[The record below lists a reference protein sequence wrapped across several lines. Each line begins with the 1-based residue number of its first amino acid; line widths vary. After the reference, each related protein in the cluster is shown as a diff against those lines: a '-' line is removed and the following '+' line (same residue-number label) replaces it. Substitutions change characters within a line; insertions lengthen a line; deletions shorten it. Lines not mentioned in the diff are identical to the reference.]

1 MAIRDLWHRSLVYF
15 GLAEDEQEYYED
27 DTLPPMEQQVEPE
40 EQLEDR
46 YRERPNVRRVSSRR
60 GRQQRDDFD
69 DIFSDEDY
77 GRSERTTNQ
86 RQAGNGRTGG
96 ASRVHL
102 VMPTSFNDAEE
113 VGAKFKDHVPVIM
126 NLQGSGTDLSKRL
139 VDFAAGLTYALDGRM
154 QLIAEKTFLLTPRN
168 VELSAEQ
175 RARLV
180 EKGFYNQS

>member
-1 MAIRDLWHRSLVYF
+1 MAMRDLWHRSLVYF
-15 GLAEDEQEYYED
+15 GLAEDEDEYYED
-27 DTLPPMEQQVEPE
+27 DTLPPMEMEPE

-46 YRERPNVRRVSSRR
+46 YRERPNVRRVSQRR
-60 GRQQRDDFD
+60 RQRDDFD
-69 DIFSDEDY
+69 EIFSDEDY
-77 GRSERTTNQ
+77 RSSERTTNL
-86 RQAGNGRTGG
+86 RPAGNGRTTG

-113 VGAKFKDHVPVIM
+113 VGAKFKDQVPVIM
-126 NLQGSGTDLSKRL
+126 NLQGSGADLSKRL